1 MVYCVNLS
9 NGWCRHDN
17 VQLLE
22 KLKQLVLFIERKLEK
37 KDFIQLSFYSEPDGP
52 TVGNGT
58 FKSSILVPGEPEAFY
73 VGPPS
78 REKLPK
84 NVLPGSVLV
93 GSITYGA
100 VSSFSK
106 KDDQNQHAPASYS
119 ISYLIPPSKVSVP
132 DAGSLFV
139 SLSALLFLWSC
150 IICYTASS
158 GLNPYSRSS

>member
-1 MVYCVNLS
+1 MWVHHLEKNFQRYSVLMVYNLIRFFFFFTMYQSLYLDDQLTTISVLNFLVNML
-9 NGWCRHDN
+9 NCTIFVW
-17 VQLLE
+17 Q
-22 KLKQLVLFIERKLEK
+22 
-37 KDFIQLSFYSEPDGP
+37 
-52 TVGNGT
+52 
-58 FKSSILVPGEPEAFY
+58 
-73 VGPPS
+73 
-78 REKLPK
+78 

-93 GSITYGA
+93 GSITYGV